1 VLASVMAPVEGGS
14 GHGPAGHGRPL
25 VSRRISWML
34 EPSLATATG
43 KATHRF
49 NTCAGGVRLEVR
61 DVPKE
66 FMSV

>member
-1 VLASVMAPVEGGS
+1 
-14 GHGPAGHGRPL
+14 
-25 VSRRISWML
+25 ML

>member
-1 VLASVMAPVEGGS
+1 MLATVVAPVEGGS
-14 GHGPAGHGRPL
+14 AAGPAGHGRPA
-25 VSRRISWML
+25 SRRISWML